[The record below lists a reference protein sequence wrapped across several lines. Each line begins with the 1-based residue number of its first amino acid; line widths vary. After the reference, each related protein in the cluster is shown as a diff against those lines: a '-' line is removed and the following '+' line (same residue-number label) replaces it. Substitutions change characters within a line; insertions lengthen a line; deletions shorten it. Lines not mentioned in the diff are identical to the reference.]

1 MMADT
6 NGYSSK
12 WSPALSVPWASA
24 PGRIETE
31 MADLMVYGEI
41 PKEIDGTFYRIMADP
56 FYPPSPENNIPIEGD
71 GHVSAFRI
79 CNGQVDMKTKY
90 VDTERLK
97 LERKAN
103 RRLFGLYRNPFTH
116 HPCVRAAVD
125 STANTNM
132 VYWAGR
138 LLALKEV
145 ALPYEIDPNTLDT
158 IRYDPFEGQVAA
170 KTFTAHPKVDPYTD
184 ELVVFGY
191 EAKGLASLDVVIYAL
206 NKKGQKQ
213 DEQWIK
219 LPHCAMVHDCAITPD
234 FIILVLWPFEAELE
248 RLKAGEHHWAWN
260 PNRPATFVV
269 TPRRPGKYLPKG
281 WKVGE
286 SRVYEWDNC
295 IALHTAGA
303 WQEDEGEVLYMESS
317 RVFDNELPFFP
328 ATDGGRAMPPPTP
341 TGKAD
346 FVRWKFDLSRPSSS
360 RITDPQVI
368 LDVPS
373 EFPRIDERFMTRP
386 YTHLFLDVVLGP
398 SSGPGV
404 IPSLNGLAM
413 LNTATRKTVFYNP
426 GENCHVEEPVF
437 IPRHKDAPQGD
448 GWVLTM
454 VEKKSTNLSELVVL
468 DTRDFGRPTA
478 LIRLPYRIRG
488 QIHGNWVPSEQ
499 LGERRSLVRELGDVQ
514 ISGRGALES
523 DM

>member
-1 MMADT
+1 MEET
-6 NGYSSK
+6 PEYTSK
-12 WSPALSVPWASA
+12 WSAPLRVPWATA
-24 PGRIETE
+24 PGRVETE
-31 MADLMVYGEI
+31 LEDLVVYGEI

-79 CNGQVDMKTKY
+79 CNGKVSMKTRY

-145 ALPYEIDPNTLDT
+145 ALPYQVHPDTLQT
-158 IRYDPFEGQVAA
+158 IGYDPFAGQVAA
-170 KTFTAHPKVDPYTD
+170 KTFTAHPKVDPFTN

-191 EAKGLASLDVVIYAL
+191 EAKGLATLDVVIYAL
-206 NKKGQKQ
+206 NQYGQKQ
-213 DEQWIK
+213 HEQWIK
-219 LPHCAMVHDCAITPD
+219 LPYCAMVHDCAITPN
-234 FIILVLWPFEAELE
+234 FIILVLWPFEADLE
-248 RLKAGEHHWAWN
+248 RMKAGNHHWAWN
-260 PNRPATFVV
+260 ATRAATFIVA
-269 TPRRPGKYLPKG
+269 PRRPGSFVPKG
-281 WKVGE
+281 WRPGE

-303 WQEDEGEVLYMESS
+303 WEEDDCGTLYMESS

-328 ATDGGRAMPPPTP
+328 PAAGAMPPP

-346 FVRWKFDLSRPSSS
+346 FVRWRFDLSEPSGS
-360 RITDPQVI
+360 RISKPQII
-368 LDVPS
+368 LDLPC
-373 EFPRIDERFMTRP
+373 EFPRIDERIMTKP
-386 YTHLFLDVVLGP
+386 YTCLFLDVVLGP
-398 SSGPGV
+398 APGQGV

-413 LNTATRKTVFYNP
+413 VNTKTGKTTLYNP
-426 GENCHVEEPVF
+426 GQNCHVEEPVF
-437 IPRHKDAPQGD
+437 IPRHKGASEGD

-454 VEKKSTNLSELVVL
+454 VERKTINRSDLVML
-468 DTRDFGRPTA
+468 DTRDFSRPVA
-478 LIRLPYRIRG
+478 LVQLPYRIRS
-488 QIHGNWVPSEQ
+488 QIHGNWVPSEH
-499 LGERRSLVRELGDVQ
+499 LAERRSLVRELGHVQ
-514 ISGRGALES
+514 VSGRGALEPEA
-523 DM
+523 

>member
-1 MMADT
+1 MEA
-6 NGYSSK
+6 NEYPSK

-31 MADLMVYGEI
+31 LADLVVYGEI
-41 PKEIDGTFYRIMADP
+41 PKEIDGTFYRIAADP
-56 FYPPSPENNIPIEGD
+56 FYPPSPENSIPIEGD

-145 ALPYEIDPNTLDT
+145 ALPYEVDPNTLDT
-158 IRYDPFEGQVAA
+158 VRYDPFGSQVAA
-170 KTFTAHPKVDPYTD
+170 KTFTAHPKVDPFTD

-191 EAKGLASLDVVIYAL
+191 EAKGLATLDVAIYAL
-206 NKKGQKQ
+206 NRNGAKQ
-213 DEQWIK
+213 HEQWIK
-219 LPHCAMVHDCAITPD
+219 LPYCAMVHDCAITPD

-248 RLKAGEHHWAWN
+248 RLKAGKHHWVWN
-260 PNRPATFVV
+260 PNRPVTFIV
-269 TPRRPGKYLPKG
+269 TPRRPKKYLPKG
-281 WKVGE
+281 WTEGE
-286 SRVYEWDNC
+286 SRGYQWDNC

-303 WQEDEGEVLYMESS
+303 WEEEEGAVLYMESS

-328 ATDGGRAMPPPTP
+328 PAEGAMPPP

-346 FVRWKFDLSRPSSS
+346 FVRWKFDLREPSGS
-360 RITDPQVI
+360 RIPEPQVI
-368 LDVPS
+368 LDMPS
-373 EFPRIDERFMTRP
+373 EFPRIDERFMTKP
-386 YTHLFLDVVLGP
+386 YTHVFLDVVLGAQ
-398 SSGPGV
+398 GPGV

-413 LNTATRKTVFYNP
+413 INTKMGKTVLYNP

-437 IPRHKDAPQGD
+437 VPRHKDACEGD
-448 GWVLTM
+448 GWVLAM
-454 VEKKSTNLSELVVL
+454 VERNSINRSDLVLL
-468 DTRDFGRPTA
+468 DTRDFSRPTA
-478 LIRLPYRIRG
+478 LIKLPYRIRS
-488 QIHGNWVPSEQ
+488 QIHGNWVPSEH
-499 LGERRSLVRELGDVQ
+499 LGERRSLVRDLGDVQ
-514 ISGRGALES
+514 VSGRGALEPEV
-523 DM
+523 